1 MFRKTDRHTVDYN
14 LTAQTQTQTKW
25 PVCDL
30 RVIDLGTVYSAD
42 VIDSHRAPASGQ
54 SSADGSN
61 ASLPLH
67 NSQPAPASGLPDD
80 RAVII
85 LVPVRLGGEKTNPEY
100 FDFAKV
106 RVWLLFPYSP
116 CIILVG
122 LQRVLSA
129 KLRHIWNICHNVSF
143 KIQCKV
149 FIIFI
154 NKWNI
159 LTDSQTFLFL

>member
-1 MFRKTDRHTVDYN
+1 MLKKQWLKVFRKTDRHTVDYN

-61 ASLPLH
+61 ASFPLH

-106 RVWLLFPYSP
+106 GHLRGGGLIVVSIYSMYYSHRSSA
-116 CIILVG
+116 CSFCKITSHLKY
-122 LQRVLSA
+122 LS
-129 KLRHIWNICHNVSF
+129 
-143 KIQCKV
+143 
-149 FIIFI
+149 
-154 NKWNI
+154 
-159 LTDSQTFLFL
+159 